1 MNQNFFVLILWIG
14 AIIFFGLVILAYKAF
29 SRKNS
34 FRYKPKGP
42 YLLSKGEKAFFD
54 VLVQSISSDLYV
66 CPKVRVAD
74 LIEVDLPK
82 SDKYFWA
89 SFNKIAKKHVDFVL
103 CSRTDFS
110 PKLII
115 ELDGGSHNSG
125 TRSQRDSFVDESFTQ
140 ANIPVLHVPVQSF
153 YDQNQ
158 ILTQVQNALINK
170 L

>member
-1 MNQNFFVLILWIG
+1 MNQSFFVLILWIG
-14 AIIFFGLVILAYKAF
+14 AIFLIGLFILAYKAF
-29 SRKNS
+29 SRKTN

-103 CSRTDFS
+103 CSRADFS

-125 TRSQRDSFVDESFTQ
+125 NRSQRDNFVDESFTQ

-158 ILTQVQNALINK
+158 IMTQVQNALTNK

>member
-1 MNQNFFVLILWIG
+1 MNQIFFVLILWIG
-14 AIIFFGLVILAYKAF
+14 AIFFFGLVILAYKAF
-29 SRKNS
+29 SRKTS

-54 VLVQSISSDLYV
+54 VLVQSIPSDVYV

-82 SDKYFWA
+82 SDKHFWA

-115 ELDGGSHNSG
+115 ELDGGSHNSQI
-125 TRSQRDSFVDESFTQ
+125 RSQRDIFVDEAFTQ
-140 ANIPVLHVPVQSF
+140 ANIPVLHLPVQSS

-158 ILTQVQNALINK
+158 ILTQVQNALTNM

>member
-1 MNQNFFVLILWIG
+1 MNQSYFALILWIG
-14 AIIFFGLVILAYKAF
+14 AIFLIGLVILAYKAF
-29 SRKNS
+29 SRKTS

-54 VLVQSISSDLYV
+54 VLVQLISSDLYV

-110 PKLII
+110 SKLII
-115 ELDGGSHNSG
+115 ELDGGSHSSE
-125 TRSQRDSFVDESFTQ
+125 TRSQRDSFVDESFIQ
-140 ANIPVLHVPVQSF
+140 ANIPVLHIPAQSF

-158 ILTQVQNALINK
+158 IMTQVKNALTNK

>member
-1 MNQNFFVLILWIG
+1 MDQSFLVLILWIG
-14 AIIFFGLVILAYKAF
+14 AIFLIGIVILAYKAF
-29 SRKNS
+29 SRKTS

-42 YLLSKGEKAFFD
+42 YLLSKGEKVFFD

-82 SDKYFWA
+82 NDKHFWT

-125 TRSQRDSFVDESFTQ
+125 TRSQRDSFVDESFIQ
-140 ANIPVLHVPVQSF
+140 ANILVLHVPVQSF

-158 ILTQVQNALINK
+158 ILTQVQNALTNK